1 MSARGGTLGRDAR
14 CLLWVTGVLLPKAIK
29 ERSGFALICAV
40 LCVIL
45 AFIAWFLLGAK
56 VRRES
61 SERRS

>member
-1 MSARGGTLGRDAR
+1 MSFEAALSVATLAA
-14 CLLWVTGVLLPKAIK
+14 LLWGIGVLLPKAVK

-56 VRRES
+56 SVRS
-61 SERRS
+61 